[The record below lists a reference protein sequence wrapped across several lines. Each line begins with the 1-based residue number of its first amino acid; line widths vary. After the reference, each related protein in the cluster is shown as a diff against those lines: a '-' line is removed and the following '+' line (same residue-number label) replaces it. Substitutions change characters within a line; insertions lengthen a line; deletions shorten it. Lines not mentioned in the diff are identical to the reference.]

1 MGKKRRHSN
10 PEPSELP
17 YKKTA
22 VDFSVNSHAQD
33 SVFNSDSA
41 DSSSSS
47 NISSSSSSHRRRKRK
62 KEKKKRKHK
71 ESRQADK
78 HKKKHKKNKRKKHCS
93 EKHKDAVGPLPS
105 VTEDMAPVPNN
116 KEKSIAVTSAVT
128 PARQVR
134 APMTKAE
141 WEKQQSI
148 IRRVHDPTTGRDR
161 LVKGDGEIVEEIVT
175 KDRHKEINKQ
185 ATLGDG
191 LFYQSQAQFFS

>member
-10 PEPSELP
+10 PDPTELP
-17 YKKTA
+17 YKTNA
-22 VDFSVNSHAQD
+22 LYISVGSHAQD
-33 SVFNSDSA
+33 LIFNRDSD
-41 DSSSSS
+41 DSLSSS
-47 NISSSSSSHRRRKRK
+47 NTSSNSSSHHRRKKK

-78 HKKKHKKNKRKKHCS
+78 HKKKHKKRKHKKHRS
-93 EKHKDAVGPLPS
+93 EKHNDAVGPLPS
-105 VTEDMAPVPNN
+105 ITKDVAPVPNN
-116 KEKSIAVTSAVT
+116 EEKST
-128 PARQVR
+128 PATSTVVPARPVR

-161 LVKGDGEIVEEIVT
+161 LVKGDGEIMEEIVT
-175 KDRHKEINKQ
+175 KDRHKQINKQ

-191 LFYQSQAQFFS
+191 LFYQSQTRFFS

>member
-10 PEPSELP
+10 LEPSELP

-22 VDFSVNSHAQD
+22 LDFSVSSHAQD
-33 SVFNSDSA
+33 SVLNRDSD

-62 KEKKKRKHK
+62 KEKKRKHK

-78 HKKKHKKNKRKKHCS
+78 HKKKKRKKNSS
-93 EKHKDAVGPLPS
+93 EKHNDAVGPLPS
-105 VTEDMAPVPNN
+105 VTKDTAPVPNN
-116 KEKSIAVTSAVT
+116 KEKSMAVTSDVV

-161 LVKGDGEIVEEIVT
+161 LVKGDGEILEEIVT
-175 KDRHKEINKQ
+175 KDRHKQINKQ
-185 ATLGDG
+185 ATMGDG